1 MTAHADGRASAFTS
15 TSASPITSPA
25 TSSFADEGSGDA
37 VLLSASLGT
46 TAAMWAPQRTRLRT
60 ERRVIAYD
68 HRGHGASPVPPGPY
82 DLADLVHD
90 AVALLDSLD
99 IESADVVGISLGGTV
114 GLALAADHP
123 DRVRSLVTVNAPAFA
138 DDPAFWRRRAAA
150 IREQGM
156 KAATSGLLGRWYA
169 PAVAQ
174 APTALVQETVEGV
187 GRLDPEG
194 YAACCEAI
202 AGTDLRDRLAAVRC
216 PVLVVNGLAD
226 AVVPAHHARTIAA
239 AVPGAR
245 QVELPD
251 AGHLLSQEIPD
262 RLHTLLTEHWTS
274 PTATAAAADARKAT
288 P

>member
-1 MTAHADGRASAFTS
+1 MTAFT
-15 TSASPITSPA
+15 
-25 TSSFADEGSGDA
+25 DEGSGDP

-46 TAAMWAPQRTRLRT
+46 TAAMWAPQRARLRT
-60 ERRVIAYD
+60 VRRVIAYD
-68 HRGHGASPVPPGPY
+68 HRGHGADPGPPGPY

-90 AVALLDSLD
+90 AVTLLDSLE

-114 GLALAADHP
+114 GLALAAEHP
-123 DRVRSLVTVNAPAFA
+123 DRVRSLVTLNAPAFA
-138 DDPAFWRRRAAA
+138 DDPVFWRRRAAA
-150 IREQGM
+150 VREQGM
-156 KAATSGLLGRWYA
+156 AVATSGLLDRWYA

-174 APTALVQETVEGV
+174 APSALVRDTVDGV
-187 GRLDPEG
+187 GRLDPAG

-202 AGTDLRDRLAAVRC
+202 AGADLRDRLAGIRC
-216 PVLVVNGLAD
+216 PVLAVNGLAD

-245 QVELPD
+245 QITLPG

-262 RLHTLLTEHWTS
+262 RLHTLLTDHWT
-274 PTATAAAADARKAT
+274 TAAADRKAT